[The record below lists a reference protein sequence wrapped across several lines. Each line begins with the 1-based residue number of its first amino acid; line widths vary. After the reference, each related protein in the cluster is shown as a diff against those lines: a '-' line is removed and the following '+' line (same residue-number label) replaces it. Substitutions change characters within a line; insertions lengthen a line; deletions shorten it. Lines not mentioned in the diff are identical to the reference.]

1 MSGRATSRVKDRTDV
16 AKLIADLDPALLSAG
31 NYRGPRHAKVSAG
44 YGKYIGR
51 VGALAVTLGVGIAV
65 ASTPTVAKADDGD
78 AGASENSPGST
89 GGESAGPSTS
99 VSTRNEE
106 TQDDGKAHGG
116 GASSG
121 TGTDTTGTD
130 VPTMNVGSSG
140 GAIDSTYGTV
150 GSPID
155 KHDDEHE
162 DEHDEDAEQEA
173 TEQESGAEEST
184 DATPAQPESPADTA
198 VPAADEQPG
207 PDQGAENAAE
217 NVDPVP
223 SDESP
228 SAGEPPAPGGA
239 GRAADTGDEQETGE
253 GEHVFLTAA
262 LDEDSEPAGL
272 NSAAKFAKVQLVPS
286 TEKPVDLV
294 AAVMSIPGAIVD
306 AATFAV
312 TAILSPL
319 LVNGPAAPPQMP
331 LLWTVLA
338 WVRREIT
345 HTFFNRR
352 PIAYPQQN
360 IQLVPGLVTGDL
372 DAHDPNGDPLT
383 YTVVN
388 GPRWGTVVVNPDGT
402 YVYTR
407 DAAHLLS
414 DEQDSFTVRISDS
427 AATHLPGIFGLIQ
440 GVFETTARFFGL
452 AQRDNLLVDVPV
464 TMQVVPSL
472 VAPVVVALPVAD
484 PYTLGQDPSEVGK
497 AVISVADPD
506 SSVLTGATVAIGL
519 GATSGDTLH
528 FVNTDKIKGVWDAD
542 SYTLTLTGYASAAE
556 YQAALQ
562 SITFTASSVSTV
574 VRTINFVA
582 TDGTFTGVPAV
593 TTVSVLPPLV
603 GPVIVALP
611 MAPSYTLGRDPAAVG
626 DAVLSL
632 IDLDSSTLSGATV
645 RLGAGAT
652 EGDTLL
658 FTDTDNI
665 KGTWDASS
673 YTLTLTGNATV
684 EEYEAALQSVTF
696 TATQLGLV
704 GRTVTFTATDGSILS
719 IPAATVLA
727 VLPAVNIPPTVV
739 VSPAGG
745 LTTVGGDPL
754 QVGSAVLAVG
764 DLDSDTLG
772 GATVQIVLG
781 GTSGDTLHFVDTDKI
796 TGSWDASSYT
806 LTLSGDATADEY
818 KAALQSI
825 TFTATD
831 AGILGRTVS
840 FIVNDGEEQSLPGL
854 TAVVVVPDL
863 GSLNAPPVVVVSP
876 AVLDVA
882 TAGGDPAAVGSAVLV
897 VADIDSDTLT
907 GATVKI
913 VLGGTSGDTLH
924 FVDTDTITGSWDPS
938 SYTLT
943 LTGDASVAEYEAALK
958 SITFSATNAGL
969 LSRTLSF
976 SVTDDQEAQSPAAI
990 TALVVTPDLSAI
1002 NVAPVVVVSPGLLE
1016 LATAGGDP
1024 VNLGAAV
1031 LSVTDLNSEELAGAT
1046 VKIILGGTSGDTLHF
1061 VDTDKIT
1068 GSWDASSYTLT
1079 LTGDASVAEY
1089 EAALKSI
1096 TFSAESTG
1104 LLLSRSISFT
1114 VTDGELTSLHG
1125 LTGVVVA
1132 PDLAAVNLPPV
1143 VLVSPAVLDIATAGG
1158 DPVQVG
1164 SAVLSVADLNS
1175 GNLAGATVRI
1185 VLGGT
1190 NGDKLHFVDTDTI
1203 TGSWDASSYT
1213 LTLSGNASVA
1223 EYQAALQSITFT
1235 ADSAGILS
1243 RTVSFEV
1250 SDGEYTSLP
1259 GVTGVVVAPD
1269 LGAINV
1275 PPVVVVSP
1283 VVAGVATVGG
1293 DPLDVGSAV
1302 LTVRDLNNSTI
1313 TGATVSILVG
1323 TEGDELHF
1331 TDIGDIK
1338 GSWDAS
1344 SYTLTLSGDG
1354 TAAEYEAALQS
1365 ITFTAGGPGLL
1376 LRTITFTVT
1385 DGDES
1390 LPGVTT
1396 VAVAP
1401 DLSSVNVPP
1410 VLVVSPAV
1418 LDVATAGGSPVE
1430 VGSAVL
1436 AVADLDSANLAG
1448 ATVRITTG
1456 ATNGDKLHFV
1466 DTDTIT
1472 GSWDASSYT
1481 LTLSGNASVADYE
1494 AALQS
1499 VTFSAQ
1505 DAGLLGRT
1513 ISFTVSDGQYQSISG
1528 LTALVVAPDLG
1539 GLNVPP
1545 VVVVSPVVAGVAT
1558 VGGDPLDVGSA
1569 VLTVR
1574 DLNNSTITGA
1584 TVSILVGTEGD
1595 ELHFTDIGDI
1605 KGSWDASSYT
1615 LTLSGDGTAA
1625 EYEAALQSI
1634 TFTAGGAG
1642 SLVRTFT
1649 FVVNDGAESLPGVTT
1664 VVVAPDLSSVNV
1676 PPVVIVSPAVLD
1688 VATAGGD
1695 PVQVGSAVLTVA
1707 DLNSAILTGATVQI
1721 TTGAEA
1727 GDKLVFVDTTK
1738 IEGHWDADSHT
1749 LTLTGDAT
1757 AAEYEAALK
1766 SITFTAENAG
1776 ILSRVIVFTVTDGE
1790 YTSVPGATG
1799 VVVAPDLGLNL
1810 APVVVVAPAVAAVAT
1825 ANGSA
1830 VNVGSSVLAVAD
1842 LDSTTLTGAVVTI
1855 MTGGTNADVLGY
1867 TLVGAIE
1874 GDYADGVL
1882 TLHGPGTAAEYQ
1894 QVLQSITFSTTNAG
1908 ILSRTFA
1915 FEVFDDKE
1923 AASLPGVTALV
1934 VTPDLLGTGLPPVV
1948 AVLPAATVVAVEN
1961 GTPVNVGSA
1970 VLGVVDLDSEMLSG
1984 AVVSIGP
1991 GGTAQDVLD
2000 FTPVGQ
2006 IGGEYVGGV
2015 LTLTGPGTAAEY
2027 TQVLQ
2032 SITFATT
2039 DAGILSRTLIFQVFD
2054 EQNTPS
2060 LEAVTAVLVAPDLL
2074 DVNLPPVV
2082 AVLPAVVD
2090 VATAD
2095 GTPANV
2101 GSAVLGVVDLDSAM
2115 LSGAVVTITTGG
2127 KPSDELGYTLVGAI
2141 EGDYADGVLT
2151 LYGPGTAAEYTQ
2163 VLQSITF
2170 STSEAGILSRT
2181 LAFQVFDDEN
2191 KQSVEVYTAVLVAP
2205 DLGLNIAPV
2214 VVVVPAV
2221 VGVATENGAPLN
2233 VGSAVLTVADLD
2245 SEMLSGA
2252 EVTISLGGTDG
2263 DELGYTLVGAI
2274 EGDYADG
2281 VLTLSGPGT
2290 AAEYQQVLRSIT
2302 FSTTDA
2308 GMLSRTLTFKV
2319 FDDENEAS
2327 LEVFTAFV
2335 VAPGI
2340 PSVSLPPV
2348 VLTSPL
2354 GPGYTLNQPP
2364 SALGTAVLSV
2374 SDLDSQ
2380 TLTGATIAITAGGVS
2395 GDVLNFV
2402 NTDKIEGTWNAAT
2415 YTLTLT
2421 GTATVEEYEA
2431 ALQSITFATTN
2442 VGLVGRTVTFT
2453 VTDGVATSVPVL
2465 TIFTVDAINL
2475 PPTIGPS
2482 LIGGDLLYTRGTPA
2496 TKLDSLMWVDD
2507 DSGFLSKATVAI
2519 TVGRVSGDVLA
2530 FTPPAGSNI
2539 TGSYN
2544 SSTGVLTLTGTA
2556 TVDEYEQALRSVTF
2570 YTPAVLGLPSLAR
2583 TFSVQVTDTQN
2594 ASSAA
2599 ILLLMTVL

>member
-388 GPRWGTVVVNPDGT
+388 GPRLGTVVVNPDGT

-1634 TFTAGGAG
+1634 TFTAG
-1642 SLVRTFT
+1642 
-1649 FVVNDGAESLPGVTT
+1649 
-1664 VVVAPDLSSVNV
+1664 
-1676 PPVVIVSPAVLD
+1676 
-1688 VATAGGD
+1688 
-1695 PVQVGSAVLTVA
+1695 
-1707 DLNSAILTGATVQI
+1707 
-1721 TTGAEA
+1721 
-1727 GDKLVFVDTTK
+1727 
-1738 IEGHWDADSHT
+1738 
-1749 LTLTGDAT
+1749 
-1757 AAEYEAALK
+1757 
-1766 SITFTAENAG
+1766 
-1776 ILSRVIVFTVTDGE
+1776 
-1790 YTSVPGATG
+1790 
-1799 VVVAPDLGLNL
+1799 
-1810 APVVVVAPAVAAVAT
+1810 
-1825 ANGSA
+1825 
-1830 VNVGSSVLAVAD
+1830 
-1842 LDSTTLTGAVVTI
+1842 
-1855 MTGGTNADVLGY
+1855 
-1867 TLVGAIE
+1867 
-1874 GDYADGVL
+1874 
-1882 TLHGPGTAAEYQ
+1882 
-1894 QVLQSITFSTTNAG
+1894 
-1908 ILSRTFA
+1908 
-1915 FEVFDDKE
+1915 
-1923 AASLPGVTALV
+1923 
-1934 VTPDLLGTGLPPVV
+1934 
-1948 AVLPAATVVAVEN
+1948 
-1961 GTPVNVGSA
+1961 
-1970 VLGVVDLDSEMLSG
+1970 
-1984 AVVSIGP
+1984 
-1991 GGTAQDVLD
+1991 
-2000 FTPVGQ
+2000 
-2006 IGGEYVGGV
+2006 
-2015 LTLTGPGTAAEY
+2015 
-2027 TQVLQ
+2027 
-2032 SITFATT
+2032 
-2039 DAGILSRTLIFQVFD
+2039 
-2054 EQNTPS
+2054 
-2060 LEAVTAVLVAPDLL
+2060 
-2074 DVNLPPVV
+2074 
-2082 AVLPAVVD
+2082 
-2090 VATAD
+2090 
-2095 GTPANV
+2095 
-2101 GSAVLGVVDLDSAM
+2101 
-2115 LSGAVVTITTGG
+2115 
-2127 KPSDELGYTLVGAI
+2127 
-2141 EGDYADGVLT
+2141 
-2151 LYGPGTAAEYTQ
+2151 
-2163 VLQSITF
+2163 
-2170 STSEAGILSRT
+2170 
-2181 LAFQVFDDEN
+2181 
-2191 KQSVEVYTAVLVAP
+2191 
-2205 DLGLNIAPV
+2205 
-2214 VVVVPAV
+2214 
-2221 VGVATENGAPLN
+2221 
-2233 VGSAVLTVADLD
+2233 
-2245 SEMLSGA
+2245 
-2252 EVTISLGGTDG
+2252 
-2263 DELGYTLVGAI
+2263 
-2274 EGDYADG
+2274 
-2281 VLTLSGPGT
+2281 
-2290 AAEYQQVLRSIT
+2290 
-2302 FSTTDA
+2302 
-2308 GMLSRTLTFKV
+2308 
-2319 FDDENEAS
+2319 
-2327 LEVFTAFV
+2327 
-2335 VAPGI
+2335 
-2340 PSVSLPPV
+2340 
-2348 VLTSPL
+2348 
-2354 GPGYTLNQPP
+2354 
-2364 SALGTAVLSV
+2364 
-2374 SDLDSQ
+2374 
-2380 TLTGATIAITAGGVS
+2380 
-2395 GDVLNFV
+2395 
-2402 NTDKIEGTWNAAT
+2402 
-2415 YTLTLT
+2415 
-2421 GTATVEEYEA
+2421 
-2431 ALQSITFATTN
+2431 
-2442 VGLVGRTVTFT
+2442 
-2453 VTDGVATSVPVL
+2453 
-2465 TIFTVDAINL
+2465 
-2475 PPTIGPS
+2475 
-2482 LIGGDLLYTRGTPA
+2482 
-2496 TKLDSLMWVDD
+2496 
-2507 DSGFLSKATVAI
+2507 
-2519 TVGRVSGDVLA
+2519 
-2530 FTPPAGSNI
+2530 
-2539 TGSYN
+2539 
-2544 SSTGVLTLTGTA
+2544 
-2556 TVDEYEQALRSVTF
+2556 
-2570 YTPAVLGLPSLAR
+2570 
-2583 TFSVQVTDTQN
+2583 
-2594 ASSAA
+2594 
-2599 ILLLMTVL
+2599 

>member
-1 MSGRATSRVKDRTDV
+1 
-16 AKLIADLDPALLSAG
+16 
-31 NYRGPRHAKVSAG
+31 
-44 YGKYIGR
+44 
-51 VGALAVTLGVGIAV
+51 
-65 ASTPTVAKADDGD
+65 
-78 AGASENSPGST
+78 
-89 GGESAGPSTS
+89 
-99 VSTRNEE
+99 
-106 TQDDGKAHGG
+106 
-116 GASSG
+116 
-121 TGTDTTGTD
+121 
-130 VPTMNVGSSG
+130 
-140 GAIDSTYGTV
+140 
-150 GSPID
+150 
-155 KHDDEHE
+155 
-162 DEHDEDAEQEA
+162 
-173 TEQESGAEEST
+173 
-184 DATPAQPESPADTA
+184 
-198 VPAADEQPG
+198 
-207 PDQGAENAAE
+207 
-217 NVDPVP
+217 
-223 SDESP
+223 
-228 SAGEPPAPGGA
+228 
-239 GRAADTGDEQETGE
+239 
-253 GEHVFLTAA
+253 
-262 LDEDSEPAGL
+262 
-272 NSAAKFAKVQLVPS
+272 
-286 TEKPVDLV
+286 
-294 AAVMSIPGAIVD
+294 
-306 AATFAV
+306 
-312 TAILSPL
+312 
-319 LVNGPAAPPQMP
+319 MP

-388 GPRWGTVVVNPDGT
+388 GPRLGTVVVNPDGT

-1190 NGDKLHFVDTDTI
+1190 
-1203 TGSWDASSYT
+1203 
-1213 LTLSGNASVA
+1213 
-1223 EYQAALQSITFT
+1223 
-1235 ADSAGILS
+1235 
-1243 RTVSFEV
+1243 
-1250 SDGEYTSLP
+1250 
-1259 GVTGVVVAPD
+1259 
-1269 LGAINV
+1269 
-1275 PPVVVVSP
+1275 
-1283 VVAGVATVGG
+1283 
-1293 DPLDVGSAV
+1293 
-1302 LTVRDLNNSTI
+1302 
-1313 TGATVSILVG
+1313 
-1323 TEGDELHF
+1323 
-1331 TDIGDIK
+1331 
-1338 GSWDAS
+1338 
-1344 SYTLTLSGDG
+1344 
-1354 TAAEYEAALQS
+1354 
-1365 ITFTAGGPGLL
+1365 
-1376 LRTITFTVT
+1376 
-1385 DGDES
+1385 
-1390 LPGVTT
+1390 
-1396 VAVAP
+1396 
-1401 DLSSVNVPP
+1401 
-1410 VLVVSPAV
+1410 
-1418 LDVATAGGSPVE
+1418 
-1430 VGSAVL
+1430 
-1436 AVADLDSANLAG
+1436 
-1448 ATVRITTG
+1448 
-1456 ATNGDKLHFV
+1456 
-1466 DTDTIT
+1466 
-1472 GSWDASSYT
+1472 
-1481 LTLSGNASVADYE
+1481 
-1494 AALQS
+1494 
-1499 VTFSAQ
+1499 
-1505 DAGLLGRT
+1505 
-1513 ISFTVSDGQYQSISG
+1513 
-1528 LTALVVAPDLG
+1528 
-1539 GLNVPP
+1539 
-1545 VVVVSPVVAGVAT
+1545 
-1558 VGGDPLDVGSA
+1558 
-1569 VLTVR
+1569 
-1574 DLNNSTITGA
+1574 
-1584 TVSILVGTEGD
+1584 
-1595 ELHFTDIGDI
+1595 
-1605 KGSWDASSYT
+1605 
-1615 LTLSGDGTAA
+1615 
-1625 EYEAALQSI
+1625 
-1634 TFTAGGAG
+1634 
-1642 SLVRTFT
+1642 
-1649 FVVNDGAESLPGVTT
+1649 
-1664 VVVAPDLSSVNV
+1664 
-1676 PPVVIVSPAVLD
+1676 
-1688 VATAGGD
+1688 
-1695 PVQVGSAVLTVA
+1695 
-1707 DLNSAILTGATVQI
+1707 
-1721 TTGAEA
+1721 
-1727 GDKLVFVDTTK
+1727 
-1738 IEGHWDADSHT
+1738 
-1749 LTLTGDAT
+1749 
-1757 AAEYEAALK
+1757 
-1766 SITFTAENAG
+1766 
-1776 ILSRVIVFTVTDGE
+1776 
-1790 YTSVPGATG
+1790 
-1799 VVVAPDLGLNL
+1799 
-1810 APVVVVAPAVAAVAT
+1810 
-1825 ANGSA
+1825 
-1830 VNVGSSVLAVAD
+1830 
-1842 LDSTTLTGAVVTI
+1842 
-1855 MTGGTNADVLGY
+1855 
-1867 TLVGAIE
+1867 
-1874 GDYADGVL
+1874 
-1882 TLHGPGTAAEYQ
+1882 
-1894 QVLQSITFSTTNAG
+1894 
-1908 ILSRTFA
+1908 
-1915 FEVFDDKE
+1915 
-1923 AASLPGVTALV
+1923 
-1934 VTPDLLGTGLPPVV
+1934 
-1948 AVLPAATVVAVEN
+1948 
-1961 GTPVNVGSA
+1961 
-1970 VLGVVDLDSEMLSG
+1970 
-1984 AVVSIGP
+1984 
-1991 GGTAQDVLD
+1991 
-2000 FTPVGQ
+2000 
-2006 IGGEYVGGV
+2006 
-2015 LTLTGPGTAAEY
+2015 
-2027 TQVLQ
+2027 
-2032 SITFATT
+2032 
-2039 DAGILSRTLIFQVFD
+2039 
-2054 EQNTPS
+2054 
-2060 LEAVTAVLVAPDLL
+2060 
-2074 DVNLPPVV
+2074 
-2082 AVLPAVVD
+2082 
-2090 VATAD
+2090 
-2095 GTPANV
+2095 
-2101 GSAVLGVVDLDSAM
+2101 
-2115 LSGAVVTITTGG
+2115 
-2127 KPSDELGYTLVGAI
+2127 
-2141 EGDYADGVLT
+2141 
-2151 LYGPGTAAEYTQ
+2151 
-2163 VLQSITF
+2163 
-2170 STSEAGILSRT
+2170 
-2181 LAFQVFDDEN
+2181 
-2191 KQSVEVYTAVLVAP
+2191 
-2205 DLGLNIAPV
+2205 
-2214 VVVVPAV
+2214 
-2221 VGVATENGAPLN
+2221 
-2233 VGSAVLTVADLD
+2233 
-2245 SEMLSGA
+2245 
-2252 EVTISLGGTDG
+2252 
-2263 DELGYTLVGAI
+2263 
-2274 EGDYADG
+2274 
-2281 VLTLSGPGT
+2281 
-2290 AAEYQQVLRSIT
+2290 
-2302 FSTTDA
+2302 
-2308 GMLSRTLTFKV
+2308 
-2319 FDDENEAS
+2319 
-2327 LEVFTAFV
+2327 
-2335 VAPGI
+2335 
-2340 PSVSLPPV
+2340 
-2348 VLTSPL
+2348 
-2354 GPGYTLNQPP
+2354 
-2364 SALGTAVLSV
+2364 
-2374 SDLDSQ
+2374 
-2380 TLTGATIAITAGGVS
+2380 
-2395 GDVLNFV
+2395 
-2402 NTDKIEGTWNAAT
+2402 
-2415 YTLTLT
+2415 
-2421 GTATVEEYEA
+2421 
-2431 ALQSITFATTN
+2431 
-2442 VGLVGRTVTFT
+2442 
-2453 VTDGVATSVPVL
+2453 
-2465 TIFTVDAINL
+2465 
-2475 PPTIGPS
+2475 
-2482 LIGGDLLYTRGTPA
+2482 
-2496 TKLDSLMWVDD
+2496 
-2507 DSGFLSKATVAI
+2507 
-2519 TVGRVSGDVLA
+2519 
-2530 FTPPAGSNI
+2530 
-2539 TGSYN
+2539 
-2544 SSTGVLTLTGTA
+2544 
-2556 TVDEYEQALRSVTF
+2556 
-2570 YTPAVLGLPSLAR
+2570 
-2583 TFSVQVTDTQN
+2583 
-2594 ASSAA
+2594 
-2599 ILLLMTVL
+2599 